1 MKSKSFLKDYHLL
14 KRVFARRCAKSI
26 CSRFS
31 ADIKMSPAKNG
42 SDKKHGAMRHP
53 SLLCLLITWILPP
66 SKRHT
71 VRVITV
77 YKRISILVRIEYR
90 ILFALAKLSESNS
103 EYYSCCEIYSNNIQ
117 IVQNIRI
124 FEYFQIICNAKMK
137 NFPK

>member
-14 KRVFARRCAKSI
+14 KRVFARRWAKSI

-53 SLLCLLITWILPP
+53 SLLCLLITWLLPP

-71 VRVITV
+71 VHRWIFCQ
-77 YKRISILVRIEYR
+77 KNLFFPGQQKNCEKISPFFTFRSG
-90 ILFALAKLSESNS
+90 KLSKIALFWEKLSRLAFLGGKLQKFANLGVKI
-103 EYYSCCEIYSNNIQ
+103 EIIG
-117 IVQNIRI
+117 
-124 FEYFQIICNAKMK
+124 
-137 NFPK
+137 